1 MTLAHYDARPFFEK
15 ALAYGLEQGI
25 LDEERLLAMD
35 AEAPK
40 GMVQIARYF
49 GTEYLRPELERS
61 LQRMLALVSLS
72 LEIHSEGDVRK
83 AAQLLREHSLLSR
96 SKAGADMLKT
106 LIVMPQSSHFAFHE
120 GGAFTDRL
128 IPLLD
133 RWTLRSAADY
143 RAELEKRRG
152 FAQHIA
158 AARCLGD
165 ALGLDDEDLQASGH
179 DADAVV
185 RTALLALGARRKEYP
200 DWRMFEKLVAFWIKQ
215 LDAPAGH
222 VLKIPA
228 ALPTELHAVVQP
240 LLESV
245 VADLR
250 WARDSGQT
258 LRRVFQQTPS
268 FMGRYYWSEDGMAAV
283 VDYDRAVS
291 KEWARK
297 IGDTQE
303 ESAVLTALMCL
314 AVGSTPKPVLTEK
327 SATALLRKLRKN
339 GWHVAE
345 VSAFIRAHAPVAHR
359 DDYLALWEQFVQEHG
374 TTLRSDMVYALNDA
388 LAVLRRECNIQV
400 A

>member
-120 GGAFTDRL
+120 GSAFTDRL

-185 RTALLALGARRKEYP
+185 RTALMAIGARRKEYP

-215 LDAPAGH
+215 LDAAAGH

-228 ALPTELHAVVQP
+228 TLPTELHAVVQP

-258 LRRVFQQTPS
+258 LRRVFQQSPN

-303 ESAVLTALMCL
+303 ESAVLTALVCL

-339 GWHVAE
+339 GWQVAE

-388 LAVLRRECNIQV
+388 LAVLRRECNIQ
-400 A
+400 AS

>member
-49 GTEYLRPELERS
+49 GTEYLRPELERA

-72 LEIHSEGDVRK
+72 LQVHSEGDVRK

-120 GGAFTDRL
+120 GSAFTDRL

-158 AARCLGD
+158 AARCLGE

-185 RTALLALGARRKEYP
+185 RTALMAIGARRKEYP

-222 VLKIPA
+222 ALKIPA
-228 ALPTELHAVVQP
+228 VLPTELHAVVQP
-240 LLESV
+240 VLESV

-303 ESAVLTALMCL
+303 ESAVLTALVCL

-339 GWHVAE
+339 GWQVVE